1 METKDYYRILG
12 VPPNA
17 DLETIKRAYRELAR
31 RHHPDMN
38 PDNPY
43 AQARFIEIQEAY
55 TVLTD
60 PGRRRAYD
68 RYRST
73 GEPDPAASVRPG
85 PKTQARS
92 RREERR
98 GQATDPF
105 AAFSDFF
112 HHLFGSLEQA
122 RPVRQLLQGGH
133 RTLTVEISLEEA
145 FRGTSRW
152 IQQGRR
158 RFEVAIP
165 PGVRTGSQVQLDQG
179 RLTLTVQVMPHPRFV
194 RKGDDLHTRIQV
206 DLYTV
211 LLGGE
216 VSVPTLTGSVV
227 LRIPP
232 DTQNG
237 QVFRLSG
244 QGMPHLH
251 EPKRRGDLFVET
263 WVQLPVPLS
272 PEERR
277 SFEILRGLR
286 RG

>member
-60 PGRRRAYD
+60 PARRRAYD
-68 RYRST
+68 RYRTT
-73 GEPDPAASVRPG
+73 GRPEPAASAQPASKAQGRWPRRRR
-85 PKTQARS
+85 QAP
-92 RREERR
+92 
-98 GQATDPF
+98 DPF

-122 RPVRQLLQGGH
+122 RPVRHLLQGGR

-145 FRGTSRW
+145 FQGTRRW

-158 RFEVAIP
+158 RFQVTIP

-179 RLTLTVQVMPHPRFV
+179 RLTLTVQVLPHPRFV
-194 RKGDDLHTRIQV
+194 RKGDDLHTRAQV
-206 DLYTV
+206 DLYTA

-216 VSVPTLTGSVV
+216 VTVPTLTGSVV

-237 QVFRLSG
+237 QVFRLNG

-251 EPKRRGDLFVET
+251 APKQRGDLFVET